1 MNTNPERVDVYRR
14 ITDQIIAAIERGAEN
29 WEMPWH
35 KSSVVPSN
43 AATGKAYRGI
53 NILNLWATA
62 SHKNYRSGLWATYAQ
77 WQELGAQVRKGEKA
91 ALVVFWKFNDKPE
104 ETEEEQE
111 QDIRKKG
118 PLARGYN
125 VFNAD
130 QVDGFTV
137 PDLPT
142 LPATERIETA
152 DRFFAGLHADVRHGG
167 GRAFYNPAGDF
178 IQMPPFEIFKES
190 TAYYATLAHESIHWV
205 GASHRLNRDMKGRF
219 GTEAYAAEELVAELG
234 AAFLC
239 ADLGLANEP
248 RPDHAAY
255 VQNWLKVLRND
266 TRAIFTAASKAQA
279 AADWL
284 HSFEPAAHSSDLTE
298 SAA

>member
-1 MNTNPERVDVYRR
+1 MFT
-14 ITDQIIAAIERGAEN
+14 AESPIGLLRLLSEAQRN
-29 WEMPWH
+29 GEMPWH
-35 KSSVVPSN
+35 KSSVIPSS

-62 SHKNYRSGLWATYAQ
+62 THKNYRSGLWATYAQ
-77 WQELGAQVRKGEKA
+77 WKEIGAQVRKGEKA

-111 QDIRKKG
+111 QDTRKKG
-118 PLARGYN
+118 PLVRGYS

-137 PDLPT
+137 PESPI
-142 LPATERIETA
+142 LPASERIETA
-152 DRFFAGLHADVRHGG
+152 DQFFAGLHADVRHGG
-167 GRAFYNPAGDF
+167 SRAFYNPAGDF
-178 IQMPPFEIFKES
+178 IQMPPFEIFKE
-190 TAYYATLAHESIHWV
+190 TAAYYSTLAHESIHWA
-205 GASHRLNRDMKGRF
+205 GASHRLNRDLKARF

-266 TRAIFTAASKAQA
+266 TGAIFTASSKAQA

-284 HSFEPAAHSSDLTE
+284 HSLPPVANSSDFIAPAA
-298 SAA
+298 